1 MHLSENR
8 VIVSK
13 IIFYVAINISGSPDK
28 NFKILLC
35 MEMTMYQCIMLYHQH
50 KP

>member
-1 MHLSENR
+1 VHLSENG

-28 NFKILLC
+28 FLLFC
-35 MEMTMYQCIMLYHQH
+35 CVS
-50 KP
+50 K